1 MNGRLTGGAKC
12 CLKGC
17 ENDVGIGKFDGLI
30 GRYRIEVVPQELT
43 DQHDVNNL
51 RVCNKQYSSLASGGH
66 KPAKG
71 KTQSKTR
78 SDAYHGI
85 LKVNPCIV
93 QCSQSKKNVCLSSD
107 IPCLKH
113 NINVFNSFTL
123 FSVACNFLDE
133 TYGSKTDFHHHLY
146 QARDSNDKSQVN
158 YICMSCQ
165 PFFLKSVKIQ
175 DEYKKAHAMFEKTQK
190 SANPS
195 ILTADP
201 VIEAKSKA
209 GSITSTQASGEPEA
223 TFELLDVLSDLKG
236 GIFAKG
242 LLQLLEEHRPTP
254 NTTGGCYA
262 SGECYPVPGGAL
274 VPNLYRIF
282 ESILYDIFPWTITFS
297 NSKTTDNNL
306 KVVLTKS
313 NINITEGVQ
322 IPN

>member
-1 MNGRLTGGAKC
+1 MNIITLAFALLWCSGQKGYVTSILVVDVIGNSHSFTFAPHGMVFD
-12 CLKGC
+12 LKSHI
-17 ENDVGIGKFDGLI
+17 NSKFNITSDVYWLSNKGKPL
-30 GRYRIEVVPQELT
+30 
-43 DQHDVNNL
+43 QHDFVPLQEISAGQCYNEWAFNWRCKMLPL
-51 RVCNKQYSSLASGGH
+51 RVCNKQYSSLASGGP

-158 YICMSCQ
+158 YICTSCQ
-165 PFFLKSVKIQ
+165 PFFLKSVKIE

-223 TFELLDVLSDLKG
+223 TFELL
-236 GIFAKG
+236 A
-242 LLQLLEEHRPTP
+242 H
-254 NTTGGCYA
+254 
-262 SGECYPVPGGAL
+262 
-274 VPNLYRIF
+274 
-282 ESILYDIFPWTITFS
+282 
-297 NSKTTDNNL
+297 
-306 KVVLTKS
+306 
-313 NINITEGVQ
+313 
-322 IPN
+322 

>member
-1 MNGRLTGGAKC
+1 MIYTGFQIKANLYNMTLCLYRKYQQASVIMNGRLTGGAKC

-17 ENDVGIGKFDGLI
+17 ENDVGIGKFDSLI
-30 GRYRIEVVPQELT
+30 GWYRIEVVPQELT

-158 YICMSCQ
+158 YICTSCQ
-165 PFFLKSVKIQ
+165 PYFLKSVKIQ
-175 DEYKKAHAMFEKTQK
+175 DEFKKAHAMFEKTQK

-223 TFELLDVLSDLKG
+223 
-236 GIFAKG
+236 IF
-242 LLQLLEEHRPTP
+242 
-254 NTTGGCYA
+254 
-262 SGECYPVPGGAL
+262 
-274 VPNLYRIF
+274 
-282 ESILYDIFPWTITFS
+282 
-297 NSKTTDNNL
+297 
-306 KVVLTKS
+306 
-313 NINITEGVQ
+313 
-322 IPN
+322 